1 MMEGGETTNV
11 AWNSLEVCVF
21 GGDTFEAKLRVD
33 DDSHEKKV
41 EDPTQ
46 FGDIV
51 AHTSDY
57 VRQHLHGSRPI

>member
-1 MMEGGETTNV
+1 MCVGG
-11 AWNSLEVCVF
+11 
-21 GGDTFEAKLRVD
+21 GTFEAKLRVD
-33 DDSHEKKV
+33 DDRHEKKV

-57 VRQHLHGSRPI
+57 VRQHLHG